1 MWLIIMLLIFGS
13 AAVFSFSVIPPLYG
27 RMEEMNKRRSREL
40 TERMDE
46 MFIKV
51 RVKRVAFFYTAGP
64 IVLAITGFLAFP
76 QEIRLLGVVAG
87 IVVGFLAPSIYV
99 KFLTQKRTTKFE
111 DQLVDALMILSSSL
125 KGGLSLIQALEV
137 VKEEMPPPISQEFA
151 TLLGENKMGV
161 SLEESFARLYTR
173 MPSPALHHMITAIL
187 LARETGGN
195 LPIIFSRIV
204 TTIRENKKIKQNIDN
219 LTLQGKIQGVVMSI
233 LPIAFAGVVTS
244 SNRSFFDQLL
254 NSDVGRMLLIL
265 AIFLE
270 CLGVFMIWRISTFK
284 EF

>member
-13 AAVFSFSVIPPLYG
+13 VAVFSFSVIPPIYG
-27 RMEEMNKRRSREL
+27 NIEEMNKRRSREL
-40 TERMDE
+40 AERMDE

-51 RVKRVAFFYTAGP
+51 RVRRVILFYTVGP
-64 IVLAITGFLAFP
+64 IILAVTGFMAFP
-76 QEIRLLGVVAG
+76 AEIKLLGVVAG
-87 IVVGFLAPSIYV
+87 AVVGFLAPSVYV
-99 KFLTQKRTTKFE
+99 KFLTQKRTAKFE
-111 DQLVDALMILSSSL
+111 DQLVDTLMILSSSL

-137 VKEEMPPPISQEFA
+137 VKEEMPAPVSQEFG
-151 TLLGENKMGV
+151 TLLGENKMGI
-161 SLEESFARLYTR
+161 SLEESFARLYSR
-173 MPSPALHHMITAIL
+173 MPSTALHHMITAIL

-195 LPIIFSRIV
+195 LPVIFSRIV

-233 LPIAFAGVVTS
+233 LPIAFAAVVTS
-244 SNRSFFDQLL
+244 SNKNFFDQLI

-265 AIFLE
+265 AVFLE
-270 CLGVFMIWRISTFK
+270 VLGVFMIWRISTFK